1 MIRLAAT
8 RGNGDGRRDPNLSLK
23 SASFDGTE
31 PPTHPLAVVSFQRI
45 AFEANSIALST
56 LCHLV
61 SIDLSSL
68 TNKRCKVPSLSVH
81 IHDTTGLWACLSS
94 SVYKYD
100 TELSQVASSKR
111 RSGTT
116 YGVGVFSRTIQ

>member
-56 LCHLV
+56 LCHLI
-61 SIDLSSL
+61 SIDISIL
-68 TNKRCKVPSLSVH
+68 TNKRCKVPSLSVN
-81 IHDTTGLWACLSS
+81 IHDITGLWDCLSS
-94 SVYKYD
+94 SVY
-100 TELSQVASSKR
+100 
-111 RSGTT
+111 
-116 YGVGVFSRTIQ
+116 